1 MSSRLDRI
9 KIAAPCP
16 ITWEQMVG
24 DERVR
29 FCHHCQLN
37 VYNLSSLNK
46 AEAEALLAST
56 EGRLCARL
64 YRRSDGTVITKD
76 CPVGLRALRRRVGR
90 SAAAVF
96 ALVGSLA
103 TVALGQNKS
112 GKQESCVP
120 LVRITQKEINSS
132 FQASSITGQVTDS
145 NRAVIPGATVALQNK
160 LTKQVQTTTTDETGR
175 FEFLDVTPGEYS
187 IKVTGAGFRKHITK
201 EIQIKNNQVTTL
213 DLLLVM
219 SVEEPLTG
227 VVVYGEEADPPGTT
241 TISQKLLRSLPH

>member
-46 AEAEALLAST
+46 ADAEALLAST

-64 YRRSDGTVITKD
+64 YRRSDGTVLTSD
-76 CPVGLRALRRRVGR
+76 CPVGVRAVRKKLART
-90 SAAAVF
+90 AAAVF
-96 ALVGSLA
+96 ALVGSLT
-103 TVALGQNKS
+103 TVALGQSKS
-112 GKQESCVP
+112 TKQDSCTTQVS
-120 LVRITQKEINSS
+120 ITQREINSS
-132 FQASSITGQVTDS
+132 SQTSIITGQVTDP
-145 NRAVIPGATVALQNK
+145 NDALVPGATVTLQNTS
-160 LTKQVQTTTTDETGR
+160 TKQVQTTTTTDEGA
-175 FEFLDVTPGEYS
+175 FEFSELAPGKYS
-187 IKVTGAGFRKHITK
+187 IKVKLQGFGKHK
-201 EIQIKNNQVTTL
+201 PVEIRINNNQAITVKL
-213 DLLLVM
+213 SLVLPAGE
-219 SVEEPLTG
+219 VLVG
-227 VVVYGEEADPPGTT
+227 VVAYDETDPPGTT